1 MRLPSLFPAATA
13 AVAAAI
19 SLFFASPSSAAAI
32 GFSSKAPRDA
42 LPGTL
47 SLEDGQSLFT
57 FNYSTPNPDA
67 KNWIGVYET
76 YYGGPD
82 NEEFVAGSLTWAYAP
97 DSNGEV
103 HIDVSSLSA
112 GYYRAYFLAKDGY
125 QWLAKPIDVMVPGS
139 GPIEFI
145 NDRIITQ
152 NAHQGSPFKARL
164 GRLIANPKDDE
175 TKFTKVTT
183 HGTEWVKVAKD
194 GTIFGTPG
202 PKDKDTSFVVKATA
216 SDGSSATIQVKI
228 PVRAKNEP
236 LVRDLKV
243 MSFNMWFGGTNVD
256 DYHNKQVR
264 FLINTNVDIVG
275 LQESWNGQA
284 TRLAQALGWYYWQSP
299 KEVGII
305 SRYPIVEVFPE
316 QAAGGS
322 IRIELDGRKS
332 QLIMWNVHL
341 GYNPYGPYDFCFD
354 HLPLAEVLNREYQS
368 GRTPQIMEIVS
379 AMQGALAEADDIP
392 VLLTGD
398 FNAPSHL
405 DWTDATKKAHCG
417 TGFVPWPSS
426 EFPMQSGLIDSF
438 REAHPDPNAEPG
450 ITWSPIYLDNNGR
463 PEPLDRIDF
472 VFHKGRSLKVLSSET
487 LVAGEPTPEPN
498 QRHNEWTSD
507 HAAVLTTY
515 RIGYSDDD
523 GEL

>member
-13 AVAAAI
+13 AI
-19 SLFFASPSSAAAI
+19 SLFFGASPSSAAAI
-32 GFSSKAPRDA
+32 MTPRDA
-42 LPGTL
+42 ISPPGTL
-47 SLEDGQSLFT
+47 SLDAGQSLFT
-57 FNYSTPNPDA
+57 FKYSTPNPDPT
-67 KNWIGVYET
+67 NWIAVYQT
-76 YYGGPD
+76 YYGGPV
-82 NEEFVAGSLTWAYAP
+82 NQEFVAGSLDWAYAP
-97 DSNGEV
+97 NKTGEV
-103 HIDVSSLSA
+103 QVDVSNLSP
-112 GYYRAYFLAKDGY
+112 GYYQAFFLAQDGY
-125 QWLAKPIDVMVPGS
+125 QWLSKPIDVIVSGS

-152 NAHQGSPFKARL
+152 NARQGSPFKVKL
-164 GRLIANPKDDE
+164 GRLIANPKDNK
-175 TKFTKVTT
+175 TKFTKVTS
-183 HGTEWVKVAKD
+183 HGTDWVNIAKD
-194 GTIFGTPG
+194 GTISGTPG
-202 PKDKDTSFVVKATA
+202 SKDKDTNFVVKATA
-216 SDGSSATIQVKI
+216 SDGSSATIKVQI
-228 PVRAKNEP
+228 PVRRAGEP
-236 LVRDLKV
+236 LVEEIKV
-243 MSFNMWFGGTNVD
+243 MSFNMWFGGTNVN

-275 LQESWNGQA
+275 VQESWNGQA

-299 KEVGII
+299 NEVGII
-305 SRYPIVEVFPE
+305 SRYPIVETFPE

-332 QLIMWNVHL
+332 QLMMWNVHL

-354 HLPLAEVLNREYQS
+354 DMPLAQVLNREYES

-379 AMQGALAEADDIP
+379 AMQDALSEADDIP
-392 VLLTGD
+392 VILTGD

-426 EFPMQSGLIDSF
+426 EFPVQSGLIDSF

-472 VFHKGRSLKVLSSET
+472 VYHKGQSLEVLQSET
-487 LVAGEPTPEPN
+487 LVAGEPTAEPN
-498 QRHNEWTSD
+498 QQNNEWTSD
-507 HAAVLTTY
+507 HAAVMTTFKL
-515 RIGYSDDD
+515 GYSD
-523 GEL
+523 GRAEL